1 MRSSMSAGSHKQIPE
16 GTQTKGG
23 GDWRIAENHNRCCAC
38 ENPFAIGDAFFSE
51 IRWVAPE
58 SPGGAEP
65 LPLGIHRVDFC
76 EACWPA
82 HLEAQE
88 HKPIY
93 WRTRRRSSKKED
105 HVVDLGS
112 LQTLFVG
119 LLEDTRGEVEALRYV
134 VGLMLMRK
142 KILKQVRLGGMSRGA
157 LVFRDPRDESGQKT
171 LRIPTPDLT
180 EERLEQLKEQLGQ
193 ILS

>member
-1 MRSSMSAGSHKQIPE
+1 MKAGDGNPVSQ
-16 GTQTKGG
+16 GSQTKVG
-23 GDWRIAENHNRCCAC
+23 GDWRIAENLNRCSSC

-76 EACWPA
+76 EGCWPA
-82 HLEAQE
+82 NLKAQE
-88 HKPIY
+88 QKPIF
-93 WRTRRRSSKKED
+93 WRTHRRSSKKDD

-119 LLEDTRGEVEALRYV
+119 LLEDTRSEVEALRYV

-142 KILKQVRLGGMSRGA
+142 KILKQVRLGGMSRGD
-157 LVFRDPRDESGQKT
+157 LVFRDPRDENGQKT

-180 EERLEQLKEQLGQ
+180 EERLTQLKDQLGQ

>member
-1 MRSSMSAGSHKQIPE
+1 MSAQGGKAKAQAA
-16 GTQTKGG
+16 QAKGA
-23 GDWRIAENHNRCCAC
+23 GDWRIAEYRNRCSSC

-58 SPGGAEP
+58 SAGGADP

-82 HLEAQE
+82 NLKSQE
-88 HKPIY
+88 QPPIF
-93 WRTRRRSSKKED
+93 WRTRRKSSKKDD

-119 LLEDTRGEVEALRYV
+119 LLEDSRAEVEALRYV
-134 VGLMLMRK
+134 VGLMLLRK
-142 KILKQVRLGGMSRGA
+142 KILKQVRLGGMSRGD

-180 EERLEQLKEQLGQ
+180 EETLEQLKEQLGQ

>member
-1 MRSSMSAGSHKQIPE
+1 MSAPKR
-16 GTQTKGG
+16 GTQAQDTQAKSAGE
-23 GDWRIAENHNRCCAC
+23 WRIAENRNRCSGC
-38 ENPFAIGDAFFSE
+38 ENPFAVGDVFYSE
-51 IRWVAPE
+51 IRWIAPE
-58 SPGGAEP
+58 TPGGAEP
-65 LPLGIHRVDFC
+65 LPLGIHRIDFC
-76 EACWPA
+76 DACWPA
-82 HLEAQE
+82 QIQGREDV
-88 HKPIY
+88 PIF
-93 WRTRRRSSKKED
+93 WRTSRKSSKKDD

-112 LQTLFVG
+112 LQSLFTG
-119 LLEDTRGEVEALRYV
+119 LLEDRRAEVEALRYV

-142 KILKQVRLGGMSRGA
+142 KILKQVRVGGMARGD